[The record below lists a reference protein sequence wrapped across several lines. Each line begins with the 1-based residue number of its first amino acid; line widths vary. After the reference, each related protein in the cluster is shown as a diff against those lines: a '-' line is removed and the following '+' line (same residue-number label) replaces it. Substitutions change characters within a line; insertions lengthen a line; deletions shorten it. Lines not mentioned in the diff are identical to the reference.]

1 METTLL
7 KLVSIRSKGHKR
19 RLLLNHQEQDAFCE
33 ILKPL
38 VKNHLMVINT
48 NLGLDVYY
56 HSLLDQQE
64 LILDTFIMCV
74 AQKDVS
80 KNDFHFK
87 SINTTAEL
95 KEETRSLFLRLIGMP
110 LFFKSYSKSLFRQ
123 LGFYFESNPV
133 ILSALF
139 SIWQEQL
146 MVLNAEEASADTFK
160 PFLCNLQRSYINH
173 KCHPDLKHLL
183 EDALVPL
190 HLN

>member
-7 KLVSIRSKGHKR
+7 KLVSIRSKGHKKQ
-19 RLLLNHQEQDAFCE
+19 LLLNYQEQDSFCE
-33 ILKPL
+33 VLKPL

-56 HSLLDQQE
+56 HSLSDQQE
-64 LILDTFIMCV
+64 LILDTFILCV
-74 AQKDVS
+74 AQDDAS

-87 SINTTAEL
+87 GINSTTEL
-95 KEETRSLFLRLIGMP
+95 KEETRSLFLRLVEMP
-110 LFFKSYSKSLFRQ
+110 LFFKSYSKSLFHQ
-123 LGFYFESNPV
+123 LGFYFESNHV

-146 MVLNAEEASADTFK
+146 MVLNDDEESSSTFK